1 MIQFKITKRLLIFG
15 LLISPLFS
23 IAQKFEL
30 IKPNVEE
37 LNAELK
43 KTNFTQDV
51 TYLYLNRNY
60 KAESEKMD
68 IKKYDYP
75 DYNIC
80 AFTQKFEH
88 GIVYS
93 EEQCREAGG
102 ITTKLTLPKTDK
114 KSIIQWVEL
123 IFKSSPMD
131 IEHGWN
137 SEKNKFEP
145 TDNGAGCYF
154 EIKETEN
161 NTEIE
166 MYCGC

>member
-1 MIQFKITKRLLIFG
+1 MKSRFVLILF
-15 LLISPLFS
+15 LIIPLFG
-23 IAQKFEL
+23 IGQNFEL
-30 IKPNVEE
+30 KKPNVAE

-43 KTNFTQDV
+43 KKNYSQDV

-60 KAESEKMD
+60 KTESKKLD
-68 IKKYDYP
+68 VTKYDYP
-75 DYNIC
+75 DYSIC

-123 IFKSSPMD
+123 IFKSSSMD
-131 IEHGWN
+131 LEHGWN
-137 SEKNKFEP
+137 SEKTKFGP
-145 TDNGAGCYF
+145 TDDGAGCYF
-154 EIKETEN
+154 EVRETEN

>member
-1 MIQFKITKRLLIFG
+1 MKSSYIIILFLIFPIFG
-15 LLISPLFS
+15 T
-23 IAQKFEL
+23 AQNFEL
-30 IKPNVEE
+30 KKPNVEE

-43 KTNFTQDV
+43 KTNYSQDV

-60 KAESEKMD
+60 KTESEKLE

-75 DYNIC
+75 DYSIC
-80 AFTQKFEH
+80 AFKQKFEN

-102 ITTKLTLPKTDK
+102 ITTKLILPKTEK
-114 KSIIQWVEL
+114 ESLIQWVEL

-131 IEHGWN
+131 IKHGWN
-137 SEKNKFEP
+137 SEKTKFGP

-161 NTEIE
+161 NTEID

>member
-1 MIQFKITKRLLIFG
+1 MKSRFTILIF
-15 LLISPLFS
+15 LILPIFGN
-23 IAQKFEL
+23 AQDFEL
-30 IKPNVEE
+30 KKPNVAE

-43 KTNFTQDV
+43 KTNYTQDV

-60 KAESEKMD
+60 KAESEKLEV
-68 IKKYDYP
+68 KKYDYP
-75 DYNIC
+75 DYDIC
-80 AFTQKFEH
+80 AFKQKFEI
-88 GIVYS
+88 GIAYS

-114 KSIIQWVEL
+114 QSLIQWVEL

-137 SEKNKFEP
+137 SDKTKFGP
-145 TDNGAGCYF
+145 TDNGAGCYY

-161 NTEIE
+161 NTKID